1 MPVIA
6 PGGVRIDLGPPGD
19 AVRYVLSTVDPTL
32 TTRLGNA
39 LTTVGTEVKALT
51 STAVL
56 RASLGDG
63 WSMYGACEL
72 MASVFAHNR
81 IVLDDAYT
89 SRISHDG
96 ATAVAAVLN
105 RDGLVVSSARLA
117 RWSGYGI
124 VDQVETIPRFRRHGL
139 ATVVMTMLSN
149 WAVSNGVHTGL
160 LSATEHGATLYRRLG
175 WVAHGEIAGAVRSQP
190 GHGCPFGQP
199 LLPPA

>member
-1 MPVIA
+1 M
-6 PGGVRIDLGPPGD
+6 
-19 AVRYVLSTVDPTL
+19 LSTADPTL

-39 LTTVGTEVKALT
+39 LTTAGTEVKALT

-56 RASLGDG
+56 RASLGDD

-72 MASVFAHNR
+72 MTSAFAHNR
-81 IVLDDAYT
+81 IVLADAYT

-96 ATAVAAVLN
+96 ATIVAAVLN

-139 ATVVMTMLSN
+139 ATVVMTMLSS
-149 WAVSNGVHTGL
+149 WAVVHTGL

-175 WVAHGEIAGAVRSQP
+175 WVARGEIAGAVRSQP